1 MAGIKDYPIK
11 LNTTTLPIASGW
23 SESYDEIETVNVS
36 EAGTDIVDVT
46 RLGKLTL
53 SLSYRLMGSYATTFE
68 SFAFSDDPISV
79 YLYDPSTNSYGS
91 ARSMRMRNYKKKL
104 VESSDKCAD
113 TVKGMYD
120 FSFSLIEF

>member
-11 LNTTTLPIASGW
+11 LNTTELPIASGW
-23 SESYDEIETVNVS
+23 SESYSNVENVNIS
-36 EAGTDIVDVT
+36 EAGTDIVEVT

-53 SLSYRLMGSYATTFE
+53 GLSFRLMGSWAATFE

-79 YLYDPSTNSYGS
+79 YLYDPSTNAYGA
-91 ARSMRMRNYKKKL
+91 ARTMRMRDYKKKL
-104 VESSDKCAD
+104 IEGAEKCDD

-120 FSFSLIEF
+120 ISFNLIEF